1 MKKLYLATLM
11 VALFSSVSA
20 QEIMR
25 KEKDGSYIINTTT
38 LAQDVHGFRGPTPLE
53 VTIRKNRIVQVKAL
67 ANQETPKYFQRVN
80 RQLVAK
86 YAGQSVSKKHTPQVD
101 AVTGATLSS
110 NAVNENVRR
119 GVAYYLQ
126 HK

>member
-1 MKKLYLATLM
+1 MKRLYMATLA

-25 KEKDGSYIINTTT
+25 KEKDGSYIVNTTT
-38 LAQDVHGFRGPTPLE
+38 LAQDVHGYRGPTPLE
-53 VTIRKNRIVQVKAL
+53 ITFLKNRIVKVKARP
-67 ANQETPKYFQRVN
+67 NQETPKYFQQVN
-80 RQLVAK
+80 RQLVPK
-86 YAGQSVSKKHTPQVD
+86 FAGQSVSKKRTPQVD